1 MSDKLL
7 NWSISLCDIFSSE
20 NKKIIQNATL
30 LSNNHDK
37 LNHVV
42 RIGTSPFMEQED
54 TYIAFT
60 RSLVCTR

>member
-1 MSDKLL
+1 MQL
-7 NWSISLCDIFSSE
+7 
-20 NKKIIQNATL
+20 L

-60 RSLVCTR
+60 RMYEVVILLDGNLWSGLFIL